1 MDKAEY
7 QAKLNELTSYVRDR
21 DYESALMIV
30 NEIDWKRVK
39 SVRTLSMVAD
49 VYEANKLYDDAKRIL
64 QISLER
70 SPASRTVLAQLTEVS
85 LRLGEINDAERYYE
99 QFNRVAGSDNA
110 KYLLQY
116 KLLKAK
122 RAPLDAQIE
131 VLKAYRELE
140 YTEEWAYELASLY
153 AKAGDEERC
162 VAECDDMIL
171 WFGEGKYVLRAL
183 ELKMKYEGLTPAQR
197 KLYNEELARENAGMS
212 SPLPVFERT
221 ASYEPVPEEIEPDE
235 MKGRLRESFQE
246 VFQGIRREPPREE
259 EPVGKIDNTMSL
271 DELHISELEPERPD
285 TTVIETPESA
295 ETIVSIPDPKPV
307 KETEKPE
314 PEEEVKVWTD
324 IGLRRRKTEEEL
336 AAEAVEKFDLDSLLK
351 ETAGSFSEEI
361 SSGDYEKTTDGDFLS
376 SIPELE
382 SEDELEE
389 SLNARSTKS
398 GLHVDSD
405 LPADAEAEPD
415 TEAADAAYPEDE
427 AASWPEEEQSA
438 ADAEEILYTEPEEE
452 ADAPAG
458 AEEAGDLQDEAEEA
472 GLQGAAEEAD
482 RQEEDAE
489 ALESSQEEAPPVPE
503 KRGVVKALSGLFGA
517 MTNRAGRQSG
527 ADRGE
532 PKAVENTE
540 LPEAEEQTEA
550 AQPAEALGAAETA
563 EAQTSE
569 DSAETVEEFRE
580 WTAEETAEPEEAAA
594 DELPGQTQEESA
606 GEEEIA
612 SWGVGDTAET
622 RPSWLAGDSGEPD
635 NEPQAWAI
643 GDVEET
649 AEDVQDEPRREGAA
663 AGFAAGASGV
673 LAGAAGLAA
682 GAAGATAGA
691 AGAVA
696 GMTGSAAGTAA
707 GAAGSAVGAAAGIAG
722 SAVGAAAGAAGS
734 AVGAAAGMAAGAA
747 GLAAGEVSG
756 GAETVNETAE
766 PVKKY
771 SAFAESIR
779 KAVERQ
785 EAERKIRQA
794 EEEKRRL
801 KEELVAKAEAERHA
815 RDEAERLAR
824 EAEERRLQEEA
835 ERAARAE
842 QERLAR
848 EEAERLAR
856 EAEERRLQ
864 EEAERAAREE
874 AERTARE
881 EAERQERE
889 EAERQA
895 REEAERQAREEAER
909 QARDEADRQAREEAE
924 RQAREEAERTAREEA
939 ERTAREEAERQA
951 REEAE
956 RQARDEAERQA
967 RDEAER
973 QAREEAERQTLEE
986 ADESLTSNAP
996 AEEIDENEAA
1006 ALAEALAAYDE
1017 RLKAEE
1023 EADKTLAA
1031 SGEDVRRRSA
1041 EPEEIDEKEAAA
1053 LAEAAAAQLAVEIAA
1068 ELSADFGEPAAD
1080 LLPDASA
1087 AEEVTDSAKALGE
1100 AGLEAPAEAAEDA
1113 SAEAEKAMAESAPAE
1128 TAEAPAEEAAEAA
1141 AESTAEEAAEAAA
1154 ELPAEEAAE
1163 EAEISEPEMVEA
1175 PEQETLE
1182 AAGTSE
1188 SGQAEISESEQAEI
1202 SESEQ
1207 VDVSESEQA
1216 EASESEQAEASESEQ
1231 AEASDSEKENAS
1243 PAAEADA
1250 RKPRYNEEL
1259 EVPDPEPTAKEK
1271 LSHSRTLDLSKVG
1284 ENTVPVSLDEI
1295 ISSETPE
1302 ERRIRI
1308 LHNEDQLRMN
1318 DEQRRIFTYF
1328 ARIPGMD
1335 HQILSAMTAVYQH
1348 ADEKTSSHGNLAI
1361 MGAQGSGKSK
1371 LAQNMISAMCLD
1383 LGMEAAKIARVTGYD
1398 MNKKD
1403 PAKIVDK
1410 MAGGFLIIEECSEM
1424 SSETVAKL
1432 GQAMDFRTDRMILI
1446 IEDEKAAMRGFLR
1459 QNPEFSKR
1467 IEKVISIPIF
1477 TNDELI
1483 TFART
1488 YAGEN
1493 GYKLDDMAVLALYT
1507 IIGNNQS
1514 YESPM
1519 TISKVKTMVDEA
1531 ITQSKHSPKRSRRG
1545 RRRGKDDGLL
1555 ILQEKDFETT

>member
-221 ASYEPVPEEIEPDE
+221 ASFEPVPEEIEPDE

-382 SEDELEE
+382 SEDELEK
-389 SLNARSTKS
+389 SLNTRSTES
-398 GLHVDSD
+398 GLRVDSD

-415 TEAADAAYPEDE
+415 TETADAAYPEDE
-427 AASWPEEEQSA
+427 GASWPEEEQSA
-438 ADAEEILYTEPEEE
+438 ADAEEILYAEPEEE

-458 AEEAGDLQDEAEEA
+458 AEEAGDLQGE
-472 GLQGAAEEAD
+472 AEEAD

-527 ADRGE
+527 ADRNE

-550 AQPAEALGAAETA
+550 AQPAEALGTVETA

-594 DELPGQTQEESA
+594 DELPDQTQEESA

-622 RPSWLAGDSGEPD
+622 RPSWFAGDSGEPD

-696 GMTGSAAGTAA
+696 GMTGSAAGAAA
-707 GAAGSAVGAAAGIAG
+707 GAAG

-747 GLAAGEVSG
+747 GLAAGAVSG

-815 RDEAERLAR
+815 RDEADRLAR

-864 EEAERAAREE
+864 EEAERQAREE
-874 AERTARE
+874 AERQAREEAERQAREEAERQAREEAERQAREEAERQAREEAERQAREEAERQAREEAERQAREEAERQAREEAERQARE

-895 REEAERQAREEAER
+895 REEAERQAREEAEG
-909 QARDEADRQAREEAE
+909 QAREEAECQAREAEERRLQEEAE
-924 RQAREEAERTAREEA
+924 RQAREEAEQ
-939 ERTAREEAERQA
+939 QA
-951 REEAE
+951 S
-956 RQARDEAERQA
+956 
-967 RDEAER
+967 
-973 QAREEAERQTLEE
+973 EE
-986 ADESLTSNAP
+986 ADESLASNAP

-1087 AEEVTDSAKALGE
+1087 AEEVTDSAKALDE
-1100 AGLEAPAEAAEDA
+1100 AGLEAPAEAAKDLT
-1113 SAEAEKAMAESAPAE
+1113 E
-1128 TAEAPAEEAAEAA
+1128 TAEAPAEAAEDLT
-1141 AESTAEEAAEAAA
+1141 ETAEAPAEAAA
-1154 ELPAEEAAE
+1154 ELPAEEAAAESTEEGSAE

-1182 AAGTSE
+1182 AAGT
-1188 SGQAEISESEQAEI
+1188 SESEQAEI

-1231 AEASDSEKENAS
+1231 AEASDSAKEDAA